1 MFHVKH
7 GHHAASSR
15 EPGYVEVYRRSIE
28 TRARAMPSPG
38 WDSVRNE
45 REGMRVCVT
54 GAGAGAGTG
63 TGAADG
69 LLPAAPEAAV
79 AVDVAGRTDRVRRI
93 FAR

>member
-1 MFHVKH
+1 MFNVKH

-45 REGMRVCVT
+45 CRRD
-54 GAGAGAGTG
+54 AGLRNRCWCWCWVA
-63 TGAADG
+63 
-69 LLPAAPEAAV
+69 AAPDVAV
-79 AVDVAGRTDRVRRI
+79 AVDVAGRTDRLRRI
-93 FAR
+93 VAR